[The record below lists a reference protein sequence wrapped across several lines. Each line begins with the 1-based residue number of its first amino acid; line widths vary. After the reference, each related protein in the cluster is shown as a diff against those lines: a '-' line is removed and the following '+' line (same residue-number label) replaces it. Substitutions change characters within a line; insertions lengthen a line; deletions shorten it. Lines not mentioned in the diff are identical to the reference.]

1 MSTPSRNNGLS
12 AERWAPLVDLE
23 PQLADALLEALRDS
37 GVAAYAAPAPGLK
50 GPYLDVRL
58 PHAPTDRVWV
68 DAGATDTARA
78 VLDARRSEFAP
89 GENFGDSAAGA
100 DRPPPDLVPIS
111 TDDAGPS
118 ASEEQ
123 DFDAAWR
130 AIVAGYGKTGTDQV
144 ARWSPAEDVE
154 TDTPNAAGSW
164 RVLRRSGPEDTGETA
179 DTEDDGWGM
188 PEDVPR
194 LDLPDQV
201 EIEEEHYVPPPP
213 PPLPRVDFHTKL
225 AWVGVIGG
233 PLFLILFT
241 ALDWAPIPGANF
253 FAIAAFVGGF
263 VSLVYRMKDDGPNHG
278 DDGAVV

>member
-1 MSTPSRNNGLS
+1 VSTPNRNNGLS
-12 AERWAPLVDLE
+12 AERWTPLVDLE
-23 PQLADALLEALRDS
+23 PQFADALLEALRDE
-37 GVAAYAAPAPGLK
+37 GVAAYAAPAPGIR
-50 GPYLDVRL
+50 GPYMDVRL
-58 PHAPTDRVWV
+58 PHTPTDRVWV

-78 VLDARRSEFAP
+78 VLDARRSEFSP
-89 GENFGDSAAGA
+89 GPTEAEC
-100 DRPPPDLVPIS
+100 PPPDLVPMAED
-111 TDDAGPS
+111 TDS
-118 ASEEQ
+118 ATAEEP

-130 AIVAGYGKTGTDQV
+130 AIVAGYGRTGTEEV
-144 ARWSPAEDVE
+144 PRWSPAEDVE

-164 RVLRRSGPEDTGETA
+164 RVLRRSDPEEA
-179 DTEDDGWGM
+179 EDDGWGV

-213 PPLPRVDFHTKL
+213 PPLPRIDFQTKL

-241 ALDWAPIPGANF
+241 ALDWSPIPGANL

-263 VSLVYRMKDDGPNHG
+263 ASLVYRMKDDPPNHG
-278 DDGAVV
+278 DDGAIV